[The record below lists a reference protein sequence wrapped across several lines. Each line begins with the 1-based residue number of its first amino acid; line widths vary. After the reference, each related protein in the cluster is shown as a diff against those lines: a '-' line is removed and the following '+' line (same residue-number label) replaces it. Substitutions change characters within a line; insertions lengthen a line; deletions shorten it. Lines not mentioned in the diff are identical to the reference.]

1 MFFLCALLAMSWFL
15 SIFFV
20 HLKKKEK
27 KWCNRTCRLHVV
39 PGSIWHTQS
48 DWFTVM
54 SYCEVQWTC
63 DKILR
68 GYLSKKLTAALSRHF
83 LKGKGKLMGSSG
95 VKLLVVNEFW
105 RSDCV
110 TSVLL
115 HTRSSS
121 ALLASGFS
129 CDASHLLPM
138 AKCNRESC
146 VDLISTFQS
155 CSFSGIRKL
164 PNGLKV

>member
-1 MFFLCALLAMSWFL
+1 MR
-15 SIFFV
+15 
-20 HLKKKEK
+20 LKKKK
-27 KWCNRTCRLHVV
+27 KKLCNRTCRLHVV

-54 SYCEVQWTC
+54 SYCEVQRTC
-63 DKILR
+63 DKILC
-68 GYLSKKLTAALSRHF
+68 GCLSKKLAAALSRHF

-95 VKLLVVNEFW
+95 IKLLVVNEFW
-105 RSDCV
+105 HSACV
-110 TSVLL
+110 TSALL

-129 CDASHLLPM
+129 SDAPRLLPVE
-138 AKCNRESC
+138 KCNREIC

-164 PNGLKV
+164 PNGLKM